1 MGCSSKCV
9 EDFNKLVISLMHDM
23 GEFKIM
29 NANYELWKLETK
41 NLKFEIKKIEVWNL
55 KIENL

>member
-1 MGCSSKCV
+1 VGCSSKCV

-41 NLKFEIKKIEVWNL
+41 NLKFEIKKIEV
-55 KIENL
+55 